1 MNKLAVTMYIV
12 HTLRDTHH
20 ILTVGVHSVRY
31 INILYKVI
39 ETSFTLIRR
48 RNSKKIE
55 FYALER
61 NDNYGTKN

>member
-1 MNKLAVTMYIV
+1 L
-12 HTLRDTHH
+12 
-20 ILTVGVHSVRY
+20 VRY